1 MTNWNEIRHQVLDG
15 IKNIGSSSKSQRKSK
30 GRGKSRVRVRLLMSY
45 LQPLGRRML
54 VLPLMVPDLDVEEA
68 EEVLGN
74 VTTTNKT
81 TSNNMT
87 GANSTR

>member
-1 MTNWNEIRHQVLDG
+1 MTNWKEIRHQVLDG
-15 IKNIGSSSKSQRKSK
+15 IKNMGSSSKSQRKSK